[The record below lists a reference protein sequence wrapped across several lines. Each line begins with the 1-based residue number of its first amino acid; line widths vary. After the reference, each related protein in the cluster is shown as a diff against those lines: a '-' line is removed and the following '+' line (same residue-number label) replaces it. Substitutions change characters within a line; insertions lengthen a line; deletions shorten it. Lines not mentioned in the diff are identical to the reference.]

1 MHQHCVF
8 QLLNNWETSEYQY
21 TQAKENLIATQRAV
35 TQEVKNSYRGVLAS
49 ISQVGALKSAVHS
62 GKSALEATEAGFDV
76 GTRTMIDVLN
86 ATRNYTDAQS
96 KYAKSRYAYLINGIR
111 LKNAASTLSI
121 NDLEAINRYLQ

>member
-1 MHQHCVF
+1 M
-8 QLLNNWETSEYQY
+8 
-21 TQAKENLIATQRAV
+21 ATQRAV

-96 KYAKSRYAYLINGIR
+96 K
-111 LKNAASTLSI
+111 
-121 NDLEAINRYLQ
+121 E